1 MFDVSTPASCA
12 NASISSLEL
21 VMAGWMETV
30 VETTSLLALVFSP
43 LVGGLTS
50 ESSRI
55 LSRCFLSAVPMTTWR
70 MSLFS

>member
-12 NASISSLEL
+12 NASISSFEL
-21 VMAGWMETV
+21 AIAGWMETV

-43 LVGGLTS
+43 VVGGFTS

-55 LSRCFLSAVPMTTWR
+55 LSRCFFSAVPITT
-70 MSLFS
+70 